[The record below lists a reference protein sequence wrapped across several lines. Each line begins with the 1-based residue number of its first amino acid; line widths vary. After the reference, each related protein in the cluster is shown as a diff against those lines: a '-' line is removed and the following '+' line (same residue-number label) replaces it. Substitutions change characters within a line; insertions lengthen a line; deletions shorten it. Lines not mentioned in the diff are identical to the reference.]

1 MRIGKFGS
9 FGTGIKEPFLI
20 PAEQGCPGGF
30 MDIEISHQAATKRQ
44 QQTLWMSHTAPSSL
58 GRVEPISPDLCWVSF
73 WIPNYCR
80 FPFGAVKLFYIFFS
94 FFNGD
99 FLCPH
104 LVLMC
109 TLNDFFFFFFVP
121 DQLLVV
127 PQCHGCFPCH
137 LNTQGVKSPCP
148 WWQEGGMGNS
158 HLHKVWVCP

>member
-1 MRIGKFGS
+1 MRMGKFGS

-80 FPFGAVKLFYIFFS
+80 FPFGAVKLFFFS

-109 TLNDFFFFFFVP
+109 TLNDFFFFLCQTSSWLCP
-121 DQLLVV
+121 SAM
-127 PQCHGCFPCH
+127 GAFPA
-137 LNTQGVKSPCP
+137 T
-148 WWQEGGMGNS
+148 
-158 HLHKVWVCP
+158 